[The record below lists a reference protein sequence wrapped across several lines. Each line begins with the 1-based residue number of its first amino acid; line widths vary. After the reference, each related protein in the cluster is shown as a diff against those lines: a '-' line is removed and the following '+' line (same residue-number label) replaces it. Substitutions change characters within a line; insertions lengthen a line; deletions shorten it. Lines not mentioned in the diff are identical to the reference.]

1 MKLTKVIF
9 TVLVFAFAMS
19 ACATTVSR
27 TTVPPTL
34 EPQDAPTPVV
44 VTATAEPT
52 ATPGPT
58 NTPGPTAT
66 PAPTPVPTPAP
77 LPDRNNA
84 ELPHAFVGKVTIGGV
99 AAPDDTVVTVWLSQ
113 YSSPLGTD
121 LTIGGEYSVLA
132 NQHGS
137 ETFEGMPLFFK
148 VNGRESGETAV
159 WEKGGATILDI
170 SLN

>member
-1 MKLTKVIF
+1 MKLTKAIF

-19 ACATTVSR
+19 ACATSVSR
-27 TTVPPTL
+27 TTEPLT
-34 EPQDAPTPVV
+34 PQDAPTAIV
-44 VTATAEPT
+44 VTATPSPT

-58 NTPGPTAT
+58 NTPGPTAI

-77 LPDRNNA
+77 LPDRDNA
-84 ELPHAFVGKVTIGGV
+84 ELPHAFVGKVTVDGV

-121 LTIGGEYSVLA
+121 LTIGGKYSVLA

-137 ETFEGMPLFFK
+137 ETFEGMTLTFK
-148 VNGRESGETAV
+148 VNGRESGEMAV